1 MALIEPALA
10 SKGTDVIVHIVG
22 VERRAKVIAP
32 SPYDPDGMA
41 MRN

>member
-10 SKGTDVIVHIVG
+10 NEGTSVTVHIVG
-22 VERRAKVIAP
+22 VERRAKVITP

-41 MRN
+41 MRS